1 AQRFSAI
8 HYPKNYLF
16 RAKRNV
22 GGVQAVSFEKHQ
34 LVAKF

>member
-1 AQRFSAI
+1 
-8 HYPKNYLF
+8 
-16 RAKRNV
+16 